1 MDHELVQ
8 LNYSRLMGGG
18 KWEVGSGQLL
28 LTHAATDSG
37 QHCNNVHT
45 MDSGWTLTGTRCG
58 TSVSKSVPLTTM
70 EKSPNQDS
78 FQLPTMDEFRAWA
91 EPRLKSGEEICL
103 DARDGVETPF
113 MLALYKTYLNERL
126 KQRSSE
132 PYRSESADRSLKT
145 DSEREYWAS
154 RTPERKAAQTPK
166 KQETRDSER
175 RWTGIARNLARLND
189 NQTKQFQI
197 LRRELDLAVSD
208 GHATHEVAD
217 RILKTAEA
225 MLWNQTQFQ
234 GDVMELL
241 LRIEE
246 KLDRLIS
253 A

>member
-1 MDHELVQ
+1 M
-8 LNYSRLMGGG
+8 
-18 KWEVGSGQLL
+18 GSGQLL

-37 QHCNNVHT
+37 QHWNNVHT
-45 MDSGWTLTGTRCG
+45 IDSGWTLTGTRCG
-58 TSVSKSVPLTTM
+58 TSVSKSVPLTTL

-91 EPRLKSGEEICL
+91 EPGASGEVCL
-103 DARDGVETPF
+103 DAGMETPF

-132 PYRSESADRSLKT
+132 PYRAESADRSLKT

-246 KLDRLIS
+246 KLDRPIS